1 MSLILRRNDPVLLVN
16 ILLQMMV
23 GNFRMRIYAESLTP
37 GSVER
42 RDDQSCFRYPA
53 DTTTVEVRISTSF
66 VSDNQAIVSLNRE
79 CPKDMPFDTV
89 ALIAKQV
96 WNK

>member
-1 MSLILRRNDPVLLVN
+1 
-16 ILLQMMV
+16 MV

-42 RDDQSCFRYPA
+42 NDDQSCFRYPA
-53 DTTTVEVRISTSF
+53 DTTTVEVRIATSF
-66 VSDNQAIVSLNRE
+66 ISDAQAVISLNRE
-79 CPKDMPFDTV
+79 CPKDLSFDAV
-89 ALIAKQV
+89 ALVAKQV